1 MTRLVLAE
9 DHTLVRKG
17 MRLLVESIPDMTVVG
32 EAADGL
38 EALHLIEQLRPD
50 CVLMD
55 LAMPGLNG
63 VEAVRRSTARFPGI
77 PILVI
82 SMHADEAYVH
92 RALVAG
98 ARGYLLKGSDKEEL
112 ETAVRTVCGGVT
124 YLTPAISKTLVAAL
138 AKKSGAPEPISPLE
152 VLTLRQREVLRLV
165 AEGNSTKRIAGRL
178 GISVKTVEAHRG
190 AITERLSIRDLA
202 GLVRFAVRAGLVE
215 QDRQKNAQA
224 DAR

>member
-1 MTRLVLAE
+1 MTRIVLAD
-9 DHTLVRKG
+9 DHTLVRSG
-17 MRLLVESIPDMTVVG
+17 MRMLLESIPEMKVVG

-38 EALHLIEQLRPD
+38 EALHLIRQLRPD

-63 VEAVRRSTARFPGI
+63 VEAVRRSTAQFPSI

-112 ETAVRTVCGGVT
+112 ATAVRTVCSGVT

-138 AKKSGAPEPISPLE
+138 AKKSGAAEPISPLE

-165 AEGNSTKRIAGRL
+165 AEGNSTKQVAGRL
-178 GISVKTVEAHRG
+178 GLSAKTVEAHRS
-190 AITERLSIRDLA
+190 AIMERLGIRDLA
-202 GLVRFAVRAGLVE
+202 SLVRFAVRAGLVE
-215 QDRQKNAQA
+215 PDR
-224 DAR
+224 